1 MKKTKIICTI
11 GPASASYQILSQ
23 MAAAGMNIAR
33 LNFSHGNHQTHLSYL
48 KLIRKLN
55 QEENYNIKIMQDLE
69 GFRIRIGNLPNP
81 ITLNKNEKIEL
92 FPAKTLRKQ
101 EKALPLDFSNFDKIP
116 TNSHI
121 YIDDGNIDLKII
133 DSCSKFLI
141 AQVVLPGI
149 VYSNKGVNIP
159 SLNLQNNNIITDK
172 DKTDIGFAVKHQVD
186 IIAQSFVRNKQ
197 DIQNLKKLLAQK
209 NYSAEVVA
217 KIENRSGI
225 DNIEAILP
233 LVEGIM
239 IARGD
244 MGVLLPIYEVP
255 VRQKQLLLACQNFGK
270 FSIVATQML
279 ESMKENLKPT
289 RAEVSDVANAVW
301 DKADYVMLSA
311 ETAIG
316 KYPVETVQMM
326 QQIID
331 YTYSFTS

>member
-1 MKKTKIICTI
+1 
-11 GPASASYQILSQ
+11 
-23 MAAAGMNIAR
+23 
-33 LNFSHGNHQTHLSYL
+33 
-48 KLIRKLN
+48 
-55 QEENYNIKIMQDLE
+55 
-69 GFRIRIGNLPNP
+69 
-81 ITLNKNEKIEL
+81 KNEKIEL